1 MAVARFATHLW
12 YDDDAEEAAELYTS
26 LLPDSR
32 IDRVTR
38 APEGIPNTEPG
49 SVFFLDL
56 TLQGQKFIFLNGG
69 PLFPF
74 NEQVSLYVCL
84 DTQEEVDRLWDAL
97 LEGGGKPS
105 QCGWLTDRFGLSWQ
119 VIPAR
124 FEELMSDP
132 DPAVV
137 QRVTQAM
144 LQMQKLETSELEAAA
159 AGA

>member
-1 MAVARFATHLW
+1 
-12 YDDDAEEAAELYTS
+12 
-26 LLPDSR
+26 
-32 IDRVTR
+32 
-38 APEGIPNTEPG
+38 
-49 SVFFLDL
+49 
-56 TLQGQKFIFLNGG
+56 
-69 PLFPF
+69 
-74 NEQVSLYVCL
+74 VCL
-84 DTQEEVDRLWDAL
+84 DTQEAVDRLWDAL
-97 LEGGGKPS
+97 LQGGGKPS

-119 VIPAR
+119 IIPAR